1 MRALGMGL
9 TGRMGMRLTGKYA
22 PNWPRRRRLVIAALV
37 AICASAVG
45 AASAHAA
52 PPVNLTPP
60 TISGNAVE
68 GQTLT
73 GTNGT
78 WEDEGNLTFELQ
90 WRRSDGVGGYENIQG
105 ETGSTYVLT
114 AADVGHTIRLRV
126 TATNSLTEATTLAS
140 DPTAAV
146 AAPPPKPPD
155 NTSAPTIS
163 GFALEGETLTGAN
176 GDWDGEEL
184 TFTREW
190 QRSDGPT
197 DWDDIP
203 GANGS
208 EYTLTAADVGNRV
221 RLAVTA
227 SNASGQETAFSAPT
241 DPVIAA
247 PASPQRVLELFVS
260 RRLTAFK
267 RATIR
272 ASGIAAPPVR
282 LWVYENVRGKTCP
295 AVPAE
300 RSGRTRTVIDG
311 LEVGGAFTE
320 KRRPKMKK
328 PGRHAYCAYLGPNA
342 DTADAAS
349 FTTRKVRKPLL
360 TATRA
365 KRTVASALRRHGF
378 ADRVVANLEES
389 CARRSRSEFQC
400 RFASAFP
407 GYLLRGLGSVERRK
421 RVSYR
426 FQVSIRGRSIVLTD
440 ENEGGIPG

>member
-1 MRALGMGL
+1 MRL

-22 PNWPRRRRLVIAALV
+22 PNWPRRRRFVIAALV
-37 AICASAVG
+37 AICASALG
-45 AASAHAA
+45 AASAQAVPPGNLAA
-52 PPVNLTPP
+52 P

-73 GTNGT
+73 GTDGT
-78 WEDEGNLTFELQ
+78 WDDPGATFARHWQ
-90 WRRSDGVGGYENIQG
+90 RSDGVGGYDNIPGADGTQY
-105 ETGSTYVLT
+105 TLT
-114 AADVGHTIRLRV
+114 AADVGQTVRLRV
-126 TATNSLTEATTLAS
+126 IASNADGDSGPAFS
-140 DPTAAV
+140 DPVGPVA
-146 AAPPPKPPD
+146 AAPPEPPD

-208 EYTLTAADVGNRV
+208 QYTLTAADVGNRI

-241 DPVIAA
+241 DLVIAA

-300 RSGRTRTVIDG
+300 RSGRTRAVIDG

-328 PGRHAYCAYLGPNA
+328 PGRHAFCAYLGPNE
-342 DTADAAS
+342 DTAHATS
-349 FTTRKVRKPLL
+349 FTTRRVRKPLL
-360 TATRA
+360 TARRA
-365 KRTVASALRRHGF
+365 ERTVATALRRHGF
-378 ADRVVANLEES
+378 ASRVVANLEES
-389 CARRSRSEFQC
+389 CARRNRSEFQC

-421 RVSYR
+421 RLSYR
-426 FQVSIRGRSIVLTD
+426 FKVSIHGRSIVLTD
-440 ENEGGIPG
+440 ENEGRLPG